1 MNSNQIWHDFRQR
14 LKVFIRN
21 RVRTEHD
28 AEDVL
33 QDVFVKVNQKLPTL
47 KDKERLESWLF
58 RLTRNTITD
67 YYRRLRPSEE
77 LTDEVLLL
85 SAETPDKVD
94 LATKEL
100 ANCIQPLLQTLTEP
114 HRYALERTSY
124 QGITQQALAEEL
136 HLSLSAAKSR
146 VQRARQQLKVS
157 LLSCCQV
164 EFDHLGNVMDYQSK
178 QALCKP
184 SASFCK
190 PDRLS
195 K

>member
-1 MNSNQIWHDFRQR
+1 MNSNQIWHDFRHR

-47 KDKERLESWLF
+47 KDEERLESWLF

-85 SAETPDKVD
+85 SAETPDKVG
-94 LATKEL
+94 LAIKEL

-114 HRYALERTSY
+114 YRYALERTSY
-124 QGITQQALAEEL
+124 QGITQKALAEEL

-146 VQRARQQLKVS
+146 VQRARQQLKVA
-157 LLSCCQV
+157 LLSCCKV